1 MLLPVSTT
9 LADLPIGPTRGGV
22 SLKFPP
28 AGFAQANCPFDMPRD
43 HAHVEEYLSDRRL
56 VAAIGL
62 NLLLT
67 LVEAIAGIAAGSL
80 ALLAD
85 ALHNFN
91 DCGSLVIALIARRV
105 ARLPSDDRRT
115 FGYRRAEIVGALINL
130 TILVVIGLYLLG
142 EGVHRLFEPR
152 PIDGWIV
159 VIVAAVALAVDVG
172 TAALLYAM
180 TRGNLNL
187 RAAYL
192 HNVGDAISS
201 VGVIL
206 AGAAVLL
213 WGAFWVDPLITLA
226 IASYILWQSLGM
238 MARSIH
244 ILMEG
249 APADVDNA
257 QLVAELQSIE
267 GVLEVHHLHIWEI
280 DELHRA
286 LEAHIVVDDEH
297 LPRWAEIKQDIKL
310 RLGER
315 FRIHH
320 STLEFE
326 APGEDACQPCRPAAR
341 RHC

>member
-1 MLLPVSTT
+1 
-9 LADLPIGPTRGGV
+9 
-22 SLKFPP
+22 
-28 AGFAQANCPFDMPRD
+28 MPHD
-43 HAHVEEYLSDRRL
+43 HPQLDAHLSDHRL

-67 LVEAIAGIAAGSL
+67 LVEVVAGLAAGSL

-91 DCGSLVIALIARRV
+91 DCASLLIALVARRV
-105 ARLPSDDRRT
+105 ARLPSDHRRT

-159 VIVAAVALAVDVG
+159 VVVAAVALAVDVG

-180 TRGNLNL
+180 SRGNLNL

-192 HNVGDAISS
+192 HNLSDAISS

-213 WGAFWVDPLITLA
+213 WGVYWVDPLITLI
-226 IASYILWQSLGM
+226 IAGYILWQSLAM

-249 APADVDNA
+249 APADVDNDA
-257 QLVAELQSIE
+257 LIAELEAIE
-267 GVLEVHHLHIWEI
+267 GVIEVHHVHIWEL
-280 DELHRA
+280 DEHHRA

-297 LPRWAEIKQDIKL
+297 LARWAEIKQDIKR
-310 RLGER
+310 RLGEE

-326 APGEDACQPCRPAAR
+326 APGEEACRPCPPAGR
-341 RHC
+341 EQC

>member
-1 MLLPVSTT
+1 MSH
-9 LADLPIGPTRGGV
+9 DH
-22 SLKFPP
+22 SHFD
-28 AGFAQANCPFDMPRD
+28 AQF
-43 HAHVEEYLSDRRL
+43 SDRRL
-56 VAAIGL
+56 IAAICL

-67 LVEAIAGIAAGSL
+67 VVEAVAGFAAGSL

-105 ARLPSDDRRT
+105 ARLPSDHRRT

-142 EGVHRLFEPR
+142 EGLHRLFEPR
-152 PIDGWIV
+152 PMDGWLV

-172 TAALLYAM
+172 TAALLFAM
-180 TRGNLNL
+180 SHGNLNL

-192 HNVGDAISS
+192 HNLGDAISS

-213 WGAFWVDPLITLA
+213 WGIYWVDPIVTVA
-226 IASYILWQSLGM
+226 IAGYIIWQSLAM

-249 APADVDNA
+249 APADIDSHA
-257 QLVAELQSIE
+257 LVAAMEAIE
-267 GVLEVHHLHIWEI
+267 GVIEVHHLHIWEL
-280 DELHRA
+280 DEHHRA
-286 LEAHIVVDDEH
+286 LEAHVVVDNEH
-297 LPRWAEIKQDIKL
+297 LARWAEIKQQIKHE
-310 RLGER
+310 LGER
-315 FRIHH
+315 FQIHH

-326 APGEDACQPCRPAAR
+326 APGEEACQPCPPAGR
-341 RHC
+341 QHC